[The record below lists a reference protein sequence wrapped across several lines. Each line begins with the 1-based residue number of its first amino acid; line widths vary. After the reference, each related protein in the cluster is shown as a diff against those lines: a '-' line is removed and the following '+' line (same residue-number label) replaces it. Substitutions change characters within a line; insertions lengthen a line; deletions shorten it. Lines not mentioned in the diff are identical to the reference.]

1 MPCKHFLWPFSPWT
15 VYCSLVGL
23 SCARLTG
30 QSIFHRSPPRD
41 TSRLRSDLLCVS
53 VRDSFLPNCLPS
65 LSIYPCV
72 LIVLCETL
80 QDYLG
85 WLCQRSLLLLTHQFI
100 MSCFLCSTSGE
111 VNNDIVV
118 EMKTDKAN
126 EEAGL
131 LNKRPPAGQVRL
143 FPRAFQNCVKT
154 F

>member
-1 MPCKHFLWPFSPWT
+1 
-15 VYCSLVGL
+15 
-23 SCARLTG
+23 
-30 QSIFHRSPPRD
+30 
-41 TSRLRSDLLCVS
+41 
-53 VRDSFLPNCLPS
+53 
-65 LSIYPCV
+65 
-72 LIVLCETL
+72 
-80 QDYLG
+80 
-85 WLCQRSLLLLTHQFI
+85 

-143 FPRAFQNCVKT
+143 FTRAVVQNCVKT